1 MSITGLLR
9 AIAFFLLFLVVAL
22 FAALTFMT
30 SRDRANRYP
39 TDGLQSLVIPT
50 FNEQS
55 IDFVPTYDGT
65 KTLPFTA
72 GAIVDIDGDGIEVL
86 FLGGGIDQQDALFSF
101 ADNTFTDITEKTGW
115 TKTTPDKTFSATSL
129 DFDRDG
135 DNDLL
140 VTRQSGVFLYSNDNG
155 SFTGT
160 KLQLDLDPK
169 RFRCLQLLL
178 TLIVMACSTCTCP
191 DI

>member
-72 GAIVDIDGDGIEVL
+72 GAIVDIDGDGIEEL
-86 FLGGGIDQQDALFSF
+86 FLGGGIDQQDACLLYTSPSPR
-101 ADNTFTDITEKTGW
+101 DLSTSRM
-115 TKTTPDKTFSATSL
+115 PSSA
-129 DFDRDG
+129 
-135 DNDLL
+135 
-140 VTRQSGVFLYSNDNG
+140 
-155 SFTGT
+155 
-160 KLQLDLDPK
+160 
-169 RFRCLQLLL
+169 
-178 TLIVMACSTCTCP
+178 
-191 DI
+191 